1 LQGQC
6 RWKNDDIFGIGL
18 FMGTLDIDDISGIG
32 LFMGTLD
39 IDDISG
45 IGLFMSTLD
54 IAFTVPFK

>member
-1 LQGQC
+1 
-6 RWKNDDIFGIGL
+6 
-18 FMGTLDIDDISGIG
+18 MGTLDIDDISGIG